1 MINRAEL
8 KQQAK
13 SLIKGKIGALFVV
26 MLVFYVITFAILLI
40 PSIMSASESGI
51 VATLGALL
59 SIVAS
64 FASVP
69 LSVGLLLVYLD
80 VAKGEGVE
88 VRRLFDGFSYFVKAI
103 VLSILIGVFTLLWSL
118 LLIVPG
124 IIKSFSYSMAFYI
137 LAENPD
143 MSPMEALNESKRMMD
158 GHKWEYFVL
167 SLSFILWILLSY
179 VTCGI
184 ALIYVI
190 PYMETT
196 ITLFYL
202 NLKGDNTI
210 DTTATTMEL

>member
-26 MLVFYVITFAILLI
+26 MLVFCVITFAILLI

-88 VRRLFDGFSYFVKAI
+88 VRRL
-103 VLSILIGVFTLLWSL
+103 
-118 LLIVPG
+118 
-124 IIKSFSYSMAFYI
+124 
-137 LAENPD
+137 
-143 MSPMEALNESKRMMD
+143 
-158 GHKWEYFVL
+158 
-167 SLSFILWILLSY
+167 
-179 VTCGI
+179 
-184 ALIYVI
+184 
-190 PYMETT
+190 
-196 ITLFYL
+196 
-202 NLKGDNTI
+202 LKLPTQN
-210 DTTATTMEL
+210 